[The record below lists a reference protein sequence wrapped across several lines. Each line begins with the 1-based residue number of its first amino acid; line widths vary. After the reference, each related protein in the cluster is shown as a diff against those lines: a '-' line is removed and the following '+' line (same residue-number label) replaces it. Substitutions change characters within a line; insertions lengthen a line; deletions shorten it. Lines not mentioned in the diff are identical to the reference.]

1 MLGFLLVLSFILF
14 FSKAALFLIFLLGT
28 VAAAFLLVI
37 IGTNSIGIEFVTFPS
52 LIFLY
57 KYGWVD
63 ASLFAVVALFLY
75 MFITRSVGINM
86 FLAFGIVPL
95 LLLALVPLKSLG
107 IFPLGMILSIA
118 GNGVFTGITIMFG
131 TTHLHKRLIY
141 FATHVVWSW
150 FLFGTF
156 GERVLQAVM

>member
-1 MLGFLLVLSFILF
+1 MLGCLLLLSFIFF
-14 FSKAALFLIFLLGT
+14 FSKATLFLIFLVGT
-28 VAAAFLLVI
+28 IAASFLLVI
-37 IGTNSIGIEFVTFPS
+37 IGTNSIGIEFVTFPA

-63 ASLFAVVALFLY
+63 ASLFAVVALFVY

-118 GNGVFTGITIMFG
+118 GNGIFTVITIMFG

-141 FATHVVWSW
+141 FATHVVWTW